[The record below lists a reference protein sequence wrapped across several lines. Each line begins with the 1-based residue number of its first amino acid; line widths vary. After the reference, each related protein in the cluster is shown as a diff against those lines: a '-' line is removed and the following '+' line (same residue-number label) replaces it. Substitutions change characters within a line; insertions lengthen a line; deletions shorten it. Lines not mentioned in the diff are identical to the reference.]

1 MNTLYSQY
9 CSDKPQAAVARMLTI
24 YIEEA
29 HAVDEWVLPESEVQK
44 KQVNIKAHATLQE
57 RMTAAAAF
65 VTDSNIESEVVVDSM
80 QAGNVADVYWAW
92 PERLYIIL
100 DGLVVYQGVS
110 FCFLPHTHTHTH
122 TTQHSYFSFPYTH
135 HTTPHQG
142 GLGPFDY
149 KLQEVQAWL
158 AERYGERGEKIEYK

>member
-1 MNTLYSQY
+1 
-9 CSDKPQAAVARMLTI
+9 MLTI

-65 VTDSNIESEVVVDSM
+65 VADSNIESEVVVDSM

-122 TTQHSYFSFPYTH
+122 TQHNTH
-135 HTTPHQG
+135 IFRSPTPTTPHHTKAASVR
-142 GLGPFDY
+142 LITNY
-149 KLQEVQAWL
+149 KRCKHGSRKGTVIEERRSNTSRSKEQE
-158 AERYGERGEKIEYK
+158 REKKPDKEKKR